1 MAKKLKIPQVKS
13 LIGSQPKHKA
23 TMRAIGF
30 HRHQETLTKDDTPQL
45 RGMLHQVRHLVHVE
59 EVKAARRIKAATR
72 EAQPTA
78 KPDAVPDAS
87 ARKDAKGAPA
97 EKLSAEQAVEKDAEE
112 AQTAEEPA
120 KEQTKAAK
128 KEPDKE
134 KAE

>member
-1 MAKKLKIPQVKS
+1 MAKKLKITQVKS

-78 KPDAVPDAS
+78 KPDAA

-112 AQTAEEPA
+112 AQTAEAPA